1 MTELDRSTP
10 LRLTSNAGKLL
21 ASQTIQH
28 LFQTMS
34 PADYV
39 LMWMLAKHTHDT
51 GSEKFYL
58 KDLAQ
63 ELQLPMPQV
72 SKIAKNLQSKGLV
85 LWTHDGLGQE
95 GTYLQLTESAMD
107 CALEQRQRL
116 AGFIHHVVEEFGQ
129 ERFVRL
135 LGDIVQLEEI
145 MNQQAQEE
153 GGPHAVE
160 P

>member
-10 LRLTSNAGKLL
+10 LRLTSGAERLL
-21 ASQTIQH
+21 TSQTIQH
-28 LFQTMS
+28 LFQTLS

-39 LMWMLAKHTHDT
+39 LMWMMAKHTHDT
-51 GSEKFYL
+51 GNEKFYL

-63 ELQLPMPQV
+63 ELRLPMPQV

-116 AGFIHHVVEEFGQ
+116 SDFIHRVVDEFGQ
-129 ERFVRL
+129 EKFVRL

-145 MNQQAQEE
+145 MNRQAQEE

>member
-1 MTELDRSTP
+1 
-10 LRLTSNAGKLL
+10 
-21 ASQTIQH
+21 
-28 LFQTMS
+28 
-34 PADYV
+34 
-39 LMWMLAKHTHDT
+39 
-51 GSEKFYL
+51 
-58 KDLAQ
+58 
-63 ELQLPMPQV
+63 MPQV

-116 AGFIHHVVEEFGQ
+116 SGFIHRVVDAFGQ

-135 LGDIVQLEEI
+135 LGDIVQLEEV